1 MAKIRTHKKLSDII
15 SSIKN
20 QNRGNEMKL
29 HETSKK
35 RFLKY
40 LTSSMIA
47 VTAMTPMQALAYTTD
62 QVGKLDNQVKVES
75 TLNFNENQKV
85 PVTLNGL
92 PVNMKT
98 PAYVTGGR
106 TLLPVRGVAELLS
119 AQVNFQ
125 PNGEKGLVQITKD
138 ANEVLLQIGRNKMM
152 TNGNMS
158 QIDPANAKIGAATFK
173 GTTYLPLRAVA
184 DALGVQ
190 VAYENG
196 RVNIITTAGEV
207 VVPPVSGQNLVPNTN
222 PELITEF
229 MDANS
234 PKIEGDMWIVPEGLI
249 YKNPA
254 GLEPG
259 DKLTM
264 EQKKSMM
271 PEIVKRYD
279 SMDKLSKR
287 DWVYIPVGARVCSGA
302 DLKGWVYTDMSYQG
316 ALGYGFRTYK
326 DEVFS
331 PKSAFSGTVVHKD
344 GTNSTFSAGSGQEI
358 RKKGGMANVKYI
370 IYASSENTRNNRSYV
385 TFYN

>member
-1 MAKIRTHKKLSDII
+1 MKLSELMKGKR
-15 SSIKN
+15 IKAV
-20 QNRGNEMKL
+20 L
-29 HETSKK
+29 IAA
-35 RFLKY
+35 L
-40 LTSSMIA
+40 IA
-47 VTAMTPMQALAYTTD
+47 VTAMTPMQALAYSAD

-75 TLNFNENQKV
+75 TLNFNENQRV

-158 QIDPANAKIGAATFK
+158 QIDPANAKIGAATYK

-196 RVNIITTAGEV
+196 RVNIITAAGEV
-207 VVPPVSGQNLVPNTN
+207 VVPPVGDMNLVPNTN
-222 PELITEF
+222 PELVSTQ
-229 MDANS
+229 MDLNS
-234 PKIEGDMWIVPEGLI
+234 PEIEGDMWFVPEGLI
-249 YKNPA
+249 YRNPT

-259 DKLTM
+259 DKLTL

-271 PEIVKRYD
+271 PEIVKRHTD
-279 SMDKLSKR
+279 MDKLSKQE
-287 DWVYIPVGARVCSGA
+287 WVYIPVGARVSSS
-302 DLKGWVYTDMSYQG
+302 DKLKSWVYTELTYQG
-316 ALGYGFRTYK
+316 ALGYSFRDRK
-326 DEVFS
+326 GEVIA
-331 PKSAFSGTVVHKD
+331 PGAAWSGTVVHKD
-344 GTNSTFSAGSGQEI
+344 GTTSGFGAGGGSEI
-358 RKKGGMANVKYI
+358 RKKGGLANVKYI
-370 IYASSENTRNNRSYV
+370 IYTTSYHTQNSRYFV

>member
-1 MAKIRTHKKLSDII
+1 
-15 SSIKN
+15 
-20 QNRGNEMKL
+20 MKL
-29 HETSKK
+29 NELMKGK
-35 RFLKY
+35 RIKAVLIAA
-40 LTSSMIA
+40 LIA
-47 VTAMTPMQALAYTTD
+47 VTAMTPMQALAYSAD

-106 TLLPVRGVAELLS
+106 TLLPVRGVAELLE

-222 PELITEF
+222 PELITSM

-264 EQKKSMM
+264 EQKKAMM
-271 PEIVKRYD
+271 PEIVKLFD
-279 SMDKLSKR
+279 EAKEEISNQDF
-287 DWVYIPVGARVCSGA
+287 VYIPIGARVCSGA
-302 DLKGWVYTDMSYQG
+302 DLKGWAYTDMSYQG
-316 ALGYGFRTYK
+316 ALGYSFRDYDDGVLASSK
-326 DEVFS
+326 
-331 PKSAFSGTVVHKD
+331 AFGGTVVHKD
-344 GTNSTFSAGSGQEI
+344 GTTSGFGAGSGDQI

-370 IYASSENTRNNRSYV
+370 IYTTSEHRSANRYYV

>member
-1 MAKIRTHKKLSDII
+1 
-15 SSIKN
+15 
-20 QNRGNEMKL
+20 MKL
-29 HETSKK
+29 NETSKK

-40 LTSSMIA
+40 LASSIIA
-47 VTAMTPMQALAYTTD
+47 VTAMTPMQALAYSAE

-92 PVNMKT
+92 PVNMKI

-138 ANEVLLQIGRNKMM
+138 ANEVLLQIGRNKIM

-222 PELITEF
+222 PELITSM

-234 PKIEGDMWIVPEGLI
+234 PKIEGDMWIIPEGLI

-264 EQKKSMM
+264 EQKKAMM

-279 SMDKLSKR
+279 SMDKLSKK
-287 DWVYIPVGARVCSGA
+287 DWVYIPIGARVSSGA
-302 DLKGWVYTDMSYQG
+302 DLKGWVYTDMSFKG
-316 ALGYGFRTYK
+316 ALGYSFRDYD
-326 DEVFS
+326 DEVLA
-331 PKSAFSGTVVHKD
+331 PRTAWGGIVAHKD
-344 GTNSTFSAGSGQEI
+344 GTTSTFSAGSGQEI

-370 IYASSENTRNNRSYV
+370 IYGSSENTRNNRSYV

>member
-1 MAKIRTHKKLSDII
+1 
-15 SSIKN
+15 
-20 QNRGNEMKL
+20 MKL

-40 LTSSMIA
+40 LASSMIA

-207 VVPPVSGQNLVPNTN
+207 VVPPASGQNLVPNTN
-222 PELITEF
+222 PELITSM

-259 DKLTM
+259 DKLTND
-264 EQKKSMM
+264 QVKSLA
-271 PEIVKRYD
+271 PELIKMSDEWVNKD
-279 SMDKLSKR
+279 F
-287 DWVYIPVGARVCSGA
+287 VYIPVGARVCISNK
-302 DLKGWVYTDMSYQG
+302 LRGWVYTDMSYQG
-316 ALGYGFRTYK
+316 ALGYSFRDYD
-326 DEVFS
+326 DEVRS
-331 PKSAFSGTVVHKD
+331 PGAAFGGTVVHKD
-344 GTNSTFSAGSGQEI
+344 GTTSGFGAGSGDQI

-370 IYASSENTRNNRSYV
+370 IYTTSYHSDFGRYYV

>member
-1 MAKIRTHKKLSDII
+1 
-15 SSIKN
+15 
-20 QNRGNEMKL
+20 MKL
-29 HETSKK
+29 NELMKGK
-35 RFLKY
+35 RIKAVLIAA
-40 LTSSMIA
+40 LIA

-75 TLNFNENQKV
+75 TLNFNDNQKV

-106 TLLPVRGVAELLS
+106 TLLPVRGVAELLE

-196 RVNIITTAGEV
+196 KVNIITTAGEV

-222 PELITEF
+222 PELITSM

-264 EQKKSMM
+264 EQKKAMM
-271 PEIVKRYD
+271 PEIVKRHTD
-279 SMDKLSKR
+279 MDKLSKQE
-287 DWVYIPVGARVCSGA
+287 WVYIPVGARVSISNKP
-302 DLKGWVYTDMSYQG
+302 DGWVYTELTYRG
-316 ALGYGFRTYK
+316 ALGYGFREFEDKVLYPR
-326 DEVFS
+326 S
-331 PKSAFSGTVVHKD
+331 PWSGTVVHKD
-344 GTNSTFSAGSGQEI
+344 GTTSGFGAGGGSEI
-358 RKKGGMANVKYI
+358 RRKGGLANVKYI
-370 IYASSENTRNNRSYV
+370 IYTTSYHTQNSRYFV